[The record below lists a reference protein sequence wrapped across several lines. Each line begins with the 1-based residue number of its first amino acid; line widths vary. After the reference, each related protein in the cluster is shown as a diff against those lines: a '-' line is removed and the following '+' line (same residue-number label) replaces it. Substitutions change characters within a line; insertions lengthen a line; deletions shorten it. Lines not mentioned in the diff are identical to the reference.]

1 MTQRMKPRAALA
13 AMHDQNVMA
22 ARIIAANPKKYPG
35 LMAEWAAAI
44 LANESRRVN
53 GIPVRR
59 EGVKRC
65 AA

>member
-1 MTQRMKPRAALA
+1 MTHRMKPRAALA
-13 AMHDQNVMA
+13 AMDAQNLEA

-35 LMAEWAAAI
+35 LMAEWAGEI

-53 GIPVRR
+53 GMPMPRKK
-59 EGVKRC
+59 E